1 MDEIYLCGHSQTE
14 RFCYN
19 WIEIIVVALASRH
32 CSEVLFSSYLFTL
45 STSHTVC
52 VVIVWENP
60 FWLKWM
66 LTKQHFIS
74 FPICEKFVTSRYK
87 IPGRLKGFKRKHIV
101 LGVCLFLSVNFFLST
116 LKNHVCLFLYQN
128 MHDFIPTSFF
138 FSQDSLKNQI
148 LALKRLPQTILGMQ
162 EKNVWLTFFCWF
174 APASGFSNNCTL

>member
-1 MDEIYLCGHSQTE
+1 MERLFRWVLMWPVSRVCQQSKKSHKQMDEIYLCGHSQTE
-14 RFCYN
+14 RFCYH

-52 VVIVWENP
+52 IVIVWENP

-116 LKNHVCLFLYQN
+116 LKTMFVYFCIRICMTLF
-128 MHDFIPTSFF
+128 
-138 FSQDSLKNQI
+138 
-148 LALKRLPQTILGMQ
+148 RLPSSSPKI
-162 EKNVWLTFFCWF
+162 VWRIRYWLSRGYLKLF
-174 APASGFSNNCTL
+174 